1 MDQIT
6 TTELK
11 SLEDVSVIDVRET
24 DEYSSGHVPGA
35 LNIPLALVPLRI
47 NELDRD
53 VTHYIICQAGGRS
66 AQACMYMAQQGFDVV
81 NVAGGTGEWIAAGFP
96 ID

>member
-6 TTELK
+6 TSELN

-35 LNIPLALVPLRI
+35 LNIPLAIVPLRI

-66 AQACMYMAQQGFDVV
+66 AQACMYLAQQGFDVV